1 MTDQG
6 QNSTVHEN
14 EEPDATED
22 DVTPE
27 EAGDEFNDR
36 RKEKD
41 KQN

>member
-6 QNSTVHEN
+6 QNSTVQEN
-14 EEPDATED
+14 EEPKVTKD

-36 RKEKD
+36 KKEKE